1 MSKIF
6 SLLFLACLCTSLMG
20 QSLTQTVKGRVIDRD
35 SKMPLVGVTVWIPDT
50 EPITGG
56 VTDVDGIFRIQSVPV
71 GRVNLMVSSVGYEQ
85 KSLSGIVVSSGKEVF
100 LELALVESLEKMEA
114 VEVIADKQEA
124 HNKAQNEM
132 ATVSAIS
139 LSVEET
145 SRYAATFGDPAR
157 AAVSQAGVT
166 TGGDDLLNE
175 IVIRGNSPK
184 GILWRLEGVE
194 IPNPNHF
201 TSVGSSA
208 GGISMLSGNVLSNSD
223 FFTGAFPAQYGNAT
237 SGIFD
242 LNLRNGNFDKREHA
256 FQAGLLGIAAAS
268 EGPLSKSSNASYL
281 VNYRYSTL
289 ALFDHIGIDIMGE
302 QEDITFQDLSFKINL
317 PTRKMGVFSLWG
329 LAGANT
335 YGYQADTVN
344 TDDYYFEDEK
354 QALGVAGLTHKVFLG
369 DRTYLES
376 IVSVSANQ
384 SKYQEDSMNV
394 FVWYTEDFLQSQ
406 CRISS
411 MINHKLSPR
420 NTLRAGAIYSLLGY
434 DMSSTEWSY
443 RNSRYESPLD
453 DSGMNSLV
461 QGYAQ
466 WQHRPHPNV
475 TVNMGMHSTYFS
487 LNGNFYLEP
496 RAGWRWQVSPRG
508 TFTGGLG
515 LHSRMETIALYMGR
529 AEQSDGSYVHHNQ
542 NLGFTRAAH
551 SVVGFEQTI
560 GNYWRAKAEVYY
572 QYLYDVP
579 IWPKDTATMSE
590 KLTFSAINSYDGYT
604 SQKLSNG
611 GTGRNCGIEFTIER
625 GFRKNYYLM
634 ATTSLYE
641 SLYTGRDGVERNT
654 IFNGNF
660 IVNALGGREF
670 VFRDGQRVLS
680 INGRLILAGG
690 KRETPIDMNASREAG
705 FTMRDYSRSYEER
718 LPSYFR
724 VDAGVSYKINK
735 PAMASVFSI
744 NVQNVLG
751 WENVAYRYY
760 GPRTDKILTAPQLGM
775 FPNLSYKVE
784 F

>member
-1 MSKIF
+1 MLKISTF
-6 SLLFLACLCTSLMG
+6 LFLTGLFTGLMG
-20 QSLTQTVKGRVIDRD
+20 QSLTQTVKGRVVDQD
-35 SKMPLVGVTVWIPDT
+35 SQVPLVGVTVWLPDT
-50 EPITGG
+50 DPLLGGIT
-56 VTDVDGIFRIQSVPV
+56 DMDGIFRIHSVPV
-71 GRVNLMVSSVGYEQ
+71 GRINLQLSSVGYEP

-100 LELALVESLEKMEA
+100 LEVGLVESLEEMKA
-114 VEVIADKQEA
+114 VEVIADKQGA
-124 HNKAQNEM
+124 HNSPQNEM

-157 AAVSQAGVT
+157 AAVTQAGVT

-281 VNYRYSTL
+281 LNYRYSTL
-289 ALFDHIGIDIMGE
+289 ALFDHIGIAIMGD
-302 QEDITFQDLSFKINL
+302 QEAITFQDLSFKVNI
-317 PTRKMGVFSLWG
+317 PTQKRGVFSIWG

-335 YGYQADTVN
+335 YGYQADTTN
-344 TDDYYFEDEK
+344 TDDYYFEDEE
-354 QALGVAGLTHKVFLG
+354 QAMGVAGLTHKVFLG
-369 DRTYLES
+369 DKTYLES
-376 IVSVSANQ
+376 IVSVAANQ

-394 FVWYTEDFLQSQ
+394 FVWYTEDFLQTQ
-406 CRISS
+406 WRLSS
-411 MINHKLSPR
+411 MVNHKFGAR
-420 NTLRAGAIYSLLGY
+420 NTLRAGGIYSILGY
-434 DMSSTEWSY
+434 DMHSTEWSY
-443 RNSRYESPLD
+443 MNARHETPLD
-453 DSGMNSLV
+453 DSGVNSLV

-466 WQHRPHPNV
+466 WQHRPMS
-475 TVNMGMHSTYFS
+475 NMTLNIGMHATFFS

-496 RAGWRWQVSPRG
+496 RAGWRWQVTPKS
-508 TFTGGLG
+508 TLTGGFG

-529 AEQSDGSYVHHNQ
+529 EQQADGAFVHHNK

-551 SVVGFEQTI
+551 SVLGFEHTL
-560 GNYWRAKAEVYY
+560 GNHWRARAEVYY

-579 IWPKDTATMSE
+579 IWPKDTTTME
-590 KLTFSAINSYDGYT
+590 EILAFSALNSYDGYT
-604 SQKLSNG
+604 SQKLAND
-611 GTGRNCGIEFTIER
+611 GTGRNYGVEFTLER

-634 ATTSLYE
+634 TTASLYE

-654 IFNGNF
+654 VFNGNF
-660 IVNALGGREF
+660 IVNVLGGREF
-670 VFRDGQRVLS
+670 EFRGGERVLS
-680 INGRLILAGG
+680 LNSRLILAGG
-690 KRETPIDMNASREAG
+690 KREAPILMAASREAG
-705 FTMRDYSRSYEER
+705 HTVRDYSRSYEER
-718 LPSYFR
+718 LPNYFR
-724 VDAGVSYKINK
+724 IDVGVSYKINK
-735 PAMASVFSI
+735 PSMASVFAI
-744 NVQNVLG
+744 NIQNVLG
-751 WENVAYRYY
+751 WENVAYQYY
-760 GPRTDKILTAPQLGM
+760 GPRTDKILSANQLGM